1 MASTDFCN
9 EDGFAALLNC
19 LTVDM
24 GELTT
29 FSAFS
34 KETLDLL
41 EEDESLIALIYVVV
55 SVILCLGV
63 AYLGEA
69 ALVSIR

>member
-1 MASTDFCN
+1 M
-9 EDGFAALLNC
+9 LLNC

-24 GELTT
+24 GELIT

-55 SVILCLGV
+55 SVILCVGV
-63 AYLGEA
+63 AYLGGA
-69 ALVSIR
+69 ALVSMR

>member
-9 EDGFAALLNC
+9 EGGFAMLLNC

-41 EEDESLIALIYVVV
+41 EKGD
-55 SVILCLGV
+55 
-63 AYLGEA
+63 YL
-69 ALVSIR
+69 LH